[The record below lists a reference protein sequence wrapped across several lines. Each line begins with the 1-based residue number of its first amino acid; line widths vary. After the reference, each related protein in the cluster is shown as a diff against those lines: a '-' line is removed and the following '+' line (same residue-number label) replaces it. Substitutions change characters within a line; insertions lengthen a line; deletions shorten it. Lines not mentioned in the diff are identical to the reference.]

1 VLRVLLALTFVLF
14 NLQASCKGGY
24 EACKQKIID
33 SNSIVNQ
40 TLQIPV
46 DKNRRLI
53 FSRTVPHAKII
64 KHDPFLSLYLIE
76 DKQCFDYP
84 FTINNNLSLGKVSV
98 DKTTAI
104 EGRILKKQI
113 GLNSFATFSE
123 VLHAPA
129 LLTNSCCGLEGIV
142 TPRGIIEKEYIQRF
156 LTSKDTAYADI
167 GIRVKDEN
175 NLVILSAVDP
185 FMKNNPFKKD
195 DCILVLDGKKV
206 QDSASLMRD
215 ILFAKVGSTHKVK
228 IKRGS
233 KILSIIVSSKK
244 RYSGGYKSDTFLEQY
259 GWLFD
264 EDLYI
269 IKINENVHNYGLL
282 LGDRLLQ
289 VNGKNVKNQQDIIEN
304 ISDFKDYA
312 SLLFEREN
320 FQFFVRIN

>member
-1 VLRVLLALTFVLF
+1 MLRAFLALSFVLF
-14 NLQASCKGGY
+14 NLQASCQGGY
-24 EACKQKIID
+24 DSCKQKIID
-33 SNSIVNQ
+33 SKSIVNQ

-53 FSRTVPHAKII
+53 FSTSAPHAKII

-76 DKQCFDYP
+76 DKQCFEYP
-84 FTINNNLSLGKVSV
+84 FTINNNLSLGKASV

-104 EGRILKKQI
+104 EGEIVKRQI
-113 GLNSFATFSE
+113 GLNSFASFSE
-123 VLHAPA
+123 ALHAPA

-156 LTSKDTAYADI
+156 LTTKDTAYSDI

-175 NLVILSAVDP
+175 NLVIVAAIDP

-195 DCILVLDGKKV
+195 DCILFLDANKV

-215 ILFAKVGSTHKVK
+215 ILFAKLGSTHKVK

-233 KILSIIVSSKK
+233 KILSLTVKSKK

-264 EDLYI
+264 KDLNI
-269 IKINENVHNYGLL
+269 IKINKNVNNYGLK

-289 VNGKNVKNQQDIIEN
+289 VNGKSVKNQQDIIEN